1 MQLHNFLFV
10 ILGVD
15 ISYSVHVD
23 SKRKDIIVL
32 GESLTKGLNETIII
46 RESTYTINFIRP
58 GRRFVLSL
66 HYNETNGFFLVYAVK
81 KSI

>member
-1 MQLHNFLFV
+1 MQLNNFLFV

-32 GESLTKGLNETIII
+32 SESLTKGLNGTTII
-46 RESTYTINFIRP
+46 RESKYTINFIRP
-58 GRRFVLSL
+58 GRKLVLSL
-66 HYNETNGFFLVYAVK
+66 HYNETNGFFFVYAVK
-81 KSI
+81 KSV

>member
-32 GESLTKGLNETIII
+32 GKSLTKGLNETTIIQ
-46 RESTYTINFIRP
+46 ESKYTINFIRP

-66 HYNETNGFFLVYAVK
+66 HYNETKGFFFVYVVK